1 MTNAPDT
8 KAILETA
15 REACRRGGEKLKAA
29 FGDLTLVKERLPH
42 DIKSFA
48 DTASEEAIRKFLS
61 AACPDD
67 HILGEEEGGELSN
80 EGGSWVVDPLDGT
93 INFSHAIPYFAVTA
107 AYFWQGKP
115 LAGVIHDPLRGTDCW
130 ALKGEGAFKD
140 GKKISVSQ
148 TKELKDA
155 MVFVGCGKS
164 EDFLEHWRSLERIVS
179 RIHSVRF
186 NCCATLDLCALSEG
200 RCDAY
205 RDLGLYLWD
214 FAAGALILEEA
225 GGFFEAKP
233 GKIKGTYDCLGANPA
248 LFDELK
254 KLC

>member
-8 KAILETA
+8 KTILETA
-15 REACRRGGEKLKAA
+15 REACRRGGEKLKEA

-42 DIKSFA
+42 DIKSYA
-48 DTASEEAIRKFLS
+48 DTASEEAIRKFL
-61 AACPDD
+61 AAARPGD
-67 HILGEEEGGELSN
+67 HILGEEEGGELSK

-107 AYFWQGKP
+107 AFYWQGSP
-115 LAGVIHDPLRGTDCW
+115 LAGVIHDPLRGVDFW
-130 ALKGEGAFKD
+130 ALKGEGAYRD
-140 GKKISVSQ
+140 GKRIKVSD
-148 TKELKDA
+148 TGELKDA

-164 EDFLEHWRSLERIVS
+164 ADFLEHWRSLEKIVS

-186 NCCATLDLCALSEG
+186 NCCATLDLCALAEG

-214 FAAGALILEEA
+214 FAAGAPILEEA
-225 GGFFEAKP
+225 GGFFEARP
-233 GKIKGTYDCLGANPA
+233 GKIPGTYDCLGANPA
-248 LFDELK
+248 LFDELR

>member
-1 MTNAPDT
+1 MNAPDT
-8 KAILETA
+8 KTILETA
-15 REACRRGGEKLKAA
+15 REACRRGGEKLKKA

-42 DIKSFA
+42 DIKSYA
-48 DTASEEAIRKFLS
+48 DTASEEAIRKFL
-61 AACPDD
+61 AAARPGD
-67 HILGEEEGGELSN
+67 HILGEEEGGELSK

-107 AYFWQGKP
+107 AFYWQGSP
-115 LAGVIHDPLRGTDCW
+115 LAGVIHDPLRGVDFW
-130 ALKGEGAFKD
+130 ALKGEGAYRD
-140 GKKISVSQ
+140 GKRIKVSD
-148 TKELKDA
+148 TGELKDT

-164 EDFLEHWRSLERIVS
+164 ADFLEHWRSLEKIVS

-186 NCCATLDLCALSEG
+186 NCCATLDLCALAEG

-225 GGFFEAKP
+225 GGFFEARP
-233 GKIKGTYDCLGANPA
+233 GKIPGTYDCLGANPA
-248 LFDELK
+248 LFDELR

>member
-1 MTNAPDT
+1 M
-8 KAILETA
+8 KAVLETA
-15 REACRRGGEKLKAA
+15 KKACRLGGEKLREA
-29 FGDLTLVKERLPH
+29 FGDLTLVRERLPH

-48 DTASEEAIRKFLS
+48 DTESERVIREFL
-61 AACPDD
+61 AKERPED
-67 HILGEEEGGELSN
+67 HILGEEEGGELSV
-80 EGGSWVVDPLDGT
+80 EGGSWVIDPLDGT

-115 LAGVIHDPLRGTDCW
+115 LLGVIHDPLRGTDFW
-130 ALKGEGAFKD
+130 ALKGEGAYKD
-140 GKKISVSQ
+140 DKKISVSQ

-179 RIHSVRF
+179 KIHSVRF
-186 NCCATLDLCALSEG
+186 NCCATLDLCALAEG

-233 GKIKGTYDCLGANPA
+233 GKIAGTYDCLGANAA
-248 LFDELK
+248 LFNEMRN
-254 KLC
+254 LC

>member
-1 MTNAPDT
+1 MNAPDT
-8 KAILETA
+8 KAILEIA
-15 REACRRGGEKLKAA
+15 REACRRGGEKLKEA

-42 DIKSFA
+42 DIKSYA
-48 DTASEEAIRKFLS
+48 DTASEEAIRKFL
-61 AACPDD
+61 AAARPGD
-67 HILGEEEGGELSN
+67 HILGEEEGGELSK

-107 AYFWQGKP
+107 AFYWQGSP
-115 LAGVIHDPLRGTDCW
+115 LAGVIHDPLRGVDFW
-130 ALKGEGAFKD
+130 ALKGEGAYRD
-140 GKKISVSQ
+140 GKRIKVSD
-148 TKELKDA
+148 TGELKDA

-164 EDFLEHWRSLERIVS
+164 ADFLEHWRSLEKIVS

-186 NCCATLDLCALSEG
+186 NCCATLDLCALAEG

-225 GGFFEAKP
+225 GGFFEARP
-233 GKIKGTYDCLGANPA
+233 GKIPGTYDCLGANPA
-248 LFDELK
+248 LFDELR

>member
-8 KAILETA
+8 KTILETA
-15 REACRRGGEKLKAA
+15 REACRRGGEKLKEA

-42 DIKSFA
+42 DIKSYA
-48 DTASEEAIRKFLS
+48 DTASEEAIRKFL
-61 AACPDD
+61 AAARPGD
-67 HILGEEEGGELSN
+67 HILGEEEGGELSK

-107 AYFWQGKP
+107 AFYWQGSP
-115 LAGVIHDPLRGTDCW
+115 LAGVIHDPLRGVDFW
-130 ALKGEGAFKD
+130 ALKGEGAYRD
-140 GKKISVSQ
+140 GKRIKVSD
-148 TKELKDA
+148 TGELKDA

-164 EDFLEHWRSLERIVS
+164 ADFLEHWRSLEKIVS

-186 NCCATLDLCALSEG
+186 NCCATLDLCALAEG

-225 GGFFEAKP
+225 GGFFEARP
-233 GKIKGTYDCLGANPA
+233 GKIPGTYDCLGANPA
-248 LFDELK
+248 LFDELR

>member
-1 MTNAPDT
+1 MNAPDT
-8 KAILETA
+8 KTILETS
-15 REACRRGGEKLKAA
+15 REACRRGGEKLKEA

-42 DIKSFA
+42 DIKSYA
-48 DTASEEAIRKFLS
+48 DTASEEAIRKFL
-61 AACPDD
+61 AAARPGD
-67 HILGEEEGGELSN
+67 HILGEEEGGELSK

-107 AYFWQGKP
+107 AFYWQGSP
-115 LAGVIHDPLRGTDCW
+115 LAGVIHDPLRGVDFW
-130 ALKGEGAFKD
+130 ALKGEGAYRD
-140 GKKISVSQ
+140 GKRIKVSD
-148 TKELKDA
+148 TGELKDA

-164 EDFLEHWRSLERIVS
+164 ADFLEHWRSLEKIVS

-186 NCCATLDLCALSEG
+186 NCCATLDLCALAEG

-225 GGFFEAKP
+225 GGFFEARP
-233 GKIKGTYDCLGANPA
+233 GKIPGTYDCLGANPA
-248 LFDELK
+248 LFDELR